1 LEDFMRLADKVTV
14 ITGGTR
20 GLGRAI
26 AEQFLAEGAFVVCAA
41 RHPYDIAEV
50 AAQAPDR
57 LSYHHVDVT
66 DESSVR
72 ALFRSTVDKF
82 GRIDVLVANA
92 GVSRD
97 GKIAR
102 LALSDWDTTV
112 LTNLTGVFLCTR
124 EAANH
129 MITRR
134 QGRIITVSSCI
145 ATKPVPGA
153 AAYSATKA
161 AVEAFTRTAAVE
173 LGPKGIS
180 VNCLAPGYID
190 SGMGR
195 QLAAKPQLW
204 KRYQPHLVLDRL
216 GDPEEIAAGA
226 VFLASS
232 ASSYIN
238 GHVLEV
244 NGGLHWIAA

>member
-1 LEDFMRLADKVTV
+1 MRLADKVTV

-26 AEQFLAEGAFVVCAA
+26 AERFLAEGATVVCAA
-41 RHPYDIAEV
+41 RHPYDIADLPGLHYR
-50 AAQAPDR
+50 Q
-57 LSYHHVDVT
+57 VDVT
-66 DESSVR
+66 DEASVR
-72 ALFRSTVDKF
+72 ALFQSTVDLF
-82 GRIDVLVANA
+82 GGVDVLVANA

-102 LALSDWDTTV
+102 LPLSDWDTTV
-112 LTNLTGVFLCTR
+112 RTNLTGVFLCTR
-124 EAANH
+124 EAATH

-180 VNCLAPGYID
+180 VNCLAPGYING
-190 SGMGR
+190 GMGR
-195 QLAAKPQLW
+195 AFAAQPHLW

-216 GDPEEIAAGA
+216 GHPSEVAEAAL
-226 VFLASS
+226 FLASA

-238 GHVLEV
+238 GHILEV
-244 NGGLHWIAA
+244 SGGLHWIAA

>member
-1 LEDFMRLADKVTV
+1 MRLADKVAV

-26 AEQFLAEGAFVVCAA
+26 AEQFLAEGASVVCAA
-41 RHPYDIAEV
+41 RHPYDIADLPGLHY
-50 AAQAPDR
+50 Q
-57 LSYHHVDVT
+57 HVDVT
-66 DESSVR
+66 DETSVR
-72 ALFRSTVDKF
+72 ALFQSTVDLL
-82 GRIDVLVANA
+82 GQVDVLVANA

-102 LALSDWDTTV
+102 LPLSDWDTTV
-112 LTNLTGVFLCTR
+112 RTNLTGVFLCTR
-124 EAANH
+124 EAATH
-129 MITRR
+129 MIARG
-134 QGRIITVSSCI
+134 QGRIITVSSCV

-190 SGMGR
+190 GGMGR
-195 QLAAKPQLW
+195 ALAAKPQLW
-204 KRYQPHLVLDRL
+204 QRYQPHLVLDRL
-216 GDPEEIAAGA
+216 GHPEELAAAA
-226 VFLASS
+226 VFLASP

-244 NGGLHWIAA
+244 NGGLHWLAA

>member
-1 LEDFMRLADKVTV
+1 MRLANKVAV

-26 AEQFLAEGAFVVCAA
+26 AEQFLAEGASVVCAA
-41 RHPYDIAEV
+41 RHPHDIAEL
-50 AAQAPDR
+50 AARAPDR
-57 LSYHHVDVT
+57 LHYTHVDVT
-66 DESSVR
+66 DEPSVR
-72 ALFRSTVDKF
+72 ALVRSTVDKF
-82 GRIDVLVANA
+82 GRVDVMVANA

-97 GKIAR
+97 GMIAKMS
-102 LALSDWDTTV
+102 LADWETTV
-112 LTNLTGVFLCTR
+112 QTNLTGVFLCTR

-129 MITRR
+129 MVGRGE
-134 QGRIITVSSCI
+134 GRIITVSSCI

-173 LGPKGIS
+173 LGPRGIS
-180 VNCLAPGYID
+180 VNCLAPGYMD
-190 SGMGR
+190 GGMGR

-204 KRYQPHLVLDRL
+204 RRYQPHLVLDRL
-216 GDPEEIAAGA
+216 GRPEELAAAA
-226 VFLASS
+226 VFLASP

-244 NGGLHWIAA
+244 NGGLHWLAA